1 MGLNIYSAKLTGSP
15 GPSGWAQVHEF
26 KPEDEEKLQ
35 LRGHLFAVISTSKSE
50 EGINSVA
57 SGRELLTRFHEE
69 YFGNTAVSTFTAL
82 KGALEKVISEFQSS
96 WGEVEIS
103 ACAIVSGIV
112 YSAAGGGAQV
122 AVFRDGMFA
131 KILESTKEMV
141 VSASGYPRND
151 DILILSTRN
160 FFETVPVGVMRASFS
175 GKNLTAAVEAFAPI
189 VYSRKDLG
197 NLGAVFVGFSEE
209 NQAEVKLPK
218 KIVGEEK
225 NRIVSN
231 LISFGNTLKNII
243 ASKIKTGFPER
254 KIYVGTEPYEEDVVP
269 QTKKNVVF
277 VGILLLVLLVV
288 SIGFGIRQQRIKS
301 LKSKYEP
308 KLSQARHDLEEAE
321 SLFALDPKRARE
333 LFINSKNIID
343 QLLAEKISNP
353 QIKELKGKIDEK
365 QGSILGEYKILPNL
379 FIDLTLLSD
388 GFVGDKLAA
397 GVSKVYVLDK
407 NGKKVVGA
415 AISTKKTEIIAG
427 PDQIAS
433 ADSLAVYEDRV
444 FTISTNGVYEASDKG
459 KLVIE
464 KSWSGNPLIYA
475 YAGNIYVLDQGG
487 STILRFPG
495 ASGVFGARQV
505 WLSATTKIDISG
517 LSGWSINGSVWLAYE
532 NGRIQKLS
540 LGKKDAFQI
549 SGVSPSITGISGIF
563 TGIDFKYLYILDKE
577 GKRVVV
583 LAKSGDYIAQYSDD
597 LLGSAKDL
605 VVSEKEKKIIFLT
618 DGKLYSIELKH
629 L

>member
-50 EGINSVA
+50 EGVNSVA
-57 SGRELLTRFHEE
+57 SGRELLTRLHEE
-69 YFGNTAVSTFTAL
+69 YFGNTTVSTFTAL
-82 KGALEKVISEFQSS
+82 KGSLERVISEFQSS

-103 ACAIVSGIV
+103 ACAIVSDIV

-122 AVFRDGMFA
+122 SVFRDGMFA
-131 KILESTKEMV
+131 KILESTKETV
-141 VSASGYPRND
+141 VSASGYPKTE

-175 GKNLTAAVEAFAPI
+175 GKNLETAVEAFAPI

-197 NLGAVFVGFSEE
+197 NLGVVFVGFSEE
-209 NQAEVKLPK
+209 NQAEVKMTE
-218 KIVGEEK
+218 KIVGGK
-225 NRIVSN
+225 NKIVSN
-231 LISFGNTLKNII
+231 LTSFGITLKNII
-243 ASKIKTGFPER
+243 LSKIKTGFPEK
-254 KIYVGTEPYEEDVVP
+254 KIYVKTESYEEDVVP
-269 QTKKNVVF
+269 QTKKTVVF
-277 VGILLLVLLVV
+277 VGILLLALLVV

-321 SLFALDPKRARE
+321 SLFTLDPKRARE
-333 LFINSKNIID
+333 LFINSKNTVD
-343 QLLAEKISNP
+343 QLLAEKISDP
-353 QIKELKGKIDEK
+353 KIKELKGKIDEK
-365 QGSILGEYKILPNL
+365 QGSILGEYKILSNL
-379 FIDLTLLSD
+379 FIDLMLLSD
-388 GFVGDKLAA
+388 GFIGDKLAA

-415 AISTKKTEIIAG
+415 AVSTKKTEIVAG

-433 ADSLAVYEDRV
+433 ADSLAAYEDRV
-444 FTISTNGVYEASDKG
+444 FTISENGVYEASDKG

-464 KSWSGNPLIYA
+464 KSWSGDPLIYA

-505 WLSATTKIDISG
+505 WLSATTKIDVSG
-517 LSGWSINGSVWLAYE
+517 LSGWSIDGSVWLAYK

-549 SGVSPSITGISGIF
+549 SGVSPNINGISGIF

-577 GKRVVV
+577 AKRVVV
-583 LAKSGDYIAQYSDD
+583 LTKSGDYVAQYSDD